1 MLAMKI
7 NTTPYNNSYP
17 INIYNKANVSKTN
30 STNVKYNSEVNFNGR
45 INKDIFVRLF
55 KQSPIKKLKKFT
67 TEEYLKLTEEEKN
80 ILRAKYNKL
89 EETNPQ
95 PYKEILFTHNFVS
108 SCIKKGFDKRFGEN
122 NYVVIPIGRSLSS
135 IGKSLEGKIGSD
147 NVVNVPLSN
156 AGRYSPYNNLSK
168 EEYKKIYESIK
179 EDEGLNNFLQFLE
192 EHNLSKKDIESSSKH
207 YILMDYCASG
217 NSLKG
222 AEQLFKS
229 DLVWGSK
236 NKNIHAV
243 DIIEYLKKFD
253 EKHLKTYKKEFFPE
267 RRSIVDGI
275 EYSLIDSCYKDYAT
289 IAKSRDLKDT
299 IKASKEKLNSIT
311 TPKSTKLVWF
321 KLLDSAIAEENKSTE
336 KTGWKKLINNL
347 IPTKKE
353 IKIELKKNIK
363 KRETTPPGQKIELW
377 HDKISQYKSDLR
389 NDINEISKI
398 LIKNEEG
405 ELNSS
410 QKYKEE
416 LKILK
421 DTYNKLLDN
430 YETTIS
436 CDDSDL
442 KYINQEITYYQI
454 RKSIQELIAKI
465 NS

>member
-1 MLAMKI
+1 MLAIKI
-7 NTTPYNNSYP
+7 NTTPYYNSYP

-30 STNVKYNSEVNFNGR
+30 SSNVNYNSEVNFNGR
-45 INKDIFVRLF
+45 INKDIFVKLF
-55 KQSPIKKLKKFT
+55 KQSPIKKLKKIS

-80 ILRAKYNKL
+80 ILRADYNKL
-89 EETNPQ
+89 EATDPKH
-95 PYKEILFTHNFVS
+95 YKEILFTHNFVS
-108 SCIKKGFDKRFGEN
+108 SCIKKGFDERFGEN

-135 IGKSLEGKIGSD
+135 IGKSLEGKIGSN
-147 NVVNVPLSN
+147 NVVNLPLSN

-168 EEYKKIYESIK
+168 EEYKKIYDSIK
-179 EDEGLNNFLQFLE
+179 EDEGLKNFLQFLE
-192 EHNLSKKDIESSSKH
+192 AHNLSKKDIESSPKH

-253 EKHLKTYKKEFFPE
+253 EKHLKTYKEEFFPE
-267 RRSIVDGI
+267 RRNIVGGI
-275 EYSLIDSCYKDYAT
+275 EYSLIDSSYKNYAT

-299 IKASKEKLNSIT
+299 IKASNEKLNSIK

-347 IPTKKE
+347 IPAKKGM
-353 IKIELKKNIK
+353 KIELKKNIQ